1 MPKVSNAHKQ
11 ERRREIVDA
20 ARASFARSG
29 FQGSTLKDIFAEAG
43 LSAGCVY
50 NYFQSKRDLVLAI
63 AETRHAQ
70 ERAALDIDEQD
81 PILALK
87 KIARRFVGDYLAGGA
102 DEKCRISLMTWAE
115 ALLDD
120 AVRKSVKEGVDEPR
134 RVLAALIERGRDSG
148 ALRDDVDSSALA
160 CAMVAMLQGLVLQK
174 LWDPGLGAD
183 AMVHACEFLIDGL
196 RA

>member
-87 KIARRFVGDYLAGGA
+87 GIARRFVGDYLAGDA
-102 DEKCRISLMTWAE
+102 DEKRRISLMTWAE

-120 AVRKSVKEGVDEPR
+120 AVRGSVKEGVDEPR
-134 RVLAALIERGRDSG
+134 RVLEALIDRGQASG
-148 ALRDDVDSSALA
+148 SLREDVDSSALA

-174 LWDPGLGAD
+174 LWDPRVGAE
-183 AMVHACEFLIDGL
+183 AMIRACELLIDGL